1 MKSQEDSD
9 NLAAIGLILVV
20 IALLVARACIG
31 PPGYDRPQA
40 PPESLYH

>member
-1 MKSQEDSD
+1 MRAHDEGEP
-9 NLAAIGLILVV
+9 LAAIGLILVV
-20 IALLVARACIG
+20 IALLVARSCIG